1 MVSLSNADQE
11 SLHRLSS
18 DNRALLG
25 RSSRAGCFYCCAVF
39 SPAEVTDWIDG
50 PQLQTG
56 STEDGVTALCPRCG
70 IDSVIPET
78 EGRSLTAEL
87 LAAMKAFRF

>member
-1 MVSLSNADQE
+1 MPSLSKADQE

-18 DNRALLG
+18 DNRPLLG

-39 SPAEVTDWIDG
+39 SPAEVTDWVDG
-50 PQLQTG
+50 PQVETG
-56 STEDGVTALCPRCG
+56 STDDGVTALCPKCG

-78 EGRSLTAEL
+78 EGRSLTTEL
-87 LAAMKAFRF
+87 LAEMKTFWF